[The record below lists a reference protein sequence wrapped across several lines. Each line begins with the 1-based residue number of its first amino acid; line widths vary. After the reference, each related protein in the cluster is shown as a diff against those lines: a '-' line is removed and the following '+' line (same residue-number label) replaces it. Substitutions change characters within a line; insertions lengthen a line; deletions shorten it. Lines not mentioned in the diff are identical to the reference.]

1 MILLARMVILF
12 LMFPGTA
19 KPFTVTAVPFYIHVN
34 GAQRFQFLHILV
46 ICYFL
51 YFVCL
56 FDSSHSNGCEDF
68 LLHVFSLLP
77 LQSLDQSLVHS
88 SHSINTSCINE

>member
-1 MILLARMVILF
+1 MILLAHMVILF

-19 KPFTVTAVPFYIHVN
+19 KPFTITAVSFYNHVN
-34 GAQRFQFLHILV
+34 GAQRFQFLHTLV
-46 ICYFL
+46 ICYFM

-68 LLHVFSLLP
+68 LLYVFSLLP
-77 LQSLDQSLVHS
+77 PQSLDQSLVHS
-88 SHSINTSCINE
+88 SH

>member
-51 YFVCL
+51 YFVYLIVAILMDVRIFFYMFFHCCL
-56 FDSSHSNGCEDF
+56 SRA
-68 LLHVFSLLP
+68 
-77 LQSLDQSLVHS
+77 
-88 SHSINTSCINE
+88 